1 MTTIGTRPLFSQ
13 ISSSSQKRV
22 KIEINF
28 KRSEK
33 QKQKITKKIYK
44 KQNQLN
50 CKNQKNHCRHVRQ
63 RTKTALH

>member
-33 QKQKITKKIYK
+33 QKQKITKKNNK

-50 CKNQKNHCRHVRQ
+50 CKNQKTTVGM
-63 RTKTALH
+63 